1 MNILSILKIVGKS
14 GSILKK
20 IKKISPGKI
29 LAFLLSIFRTFQLDS
44 TLDAALNPTRL
55 SQIPNCFPN
64 DNTKRIDYVIVYK
77 SEKPKNKTAKKD
89 DDKADDDKKEEGED
103 EEKNDSEELEN
114 NKEERKKRRFRKKTR
129 KAFLKKL
136 KEEGFEVERLQWDG
150 DDDDEETQVFV
161 LLHCSLK
168 RLFEEAE
175 NAKLQMRLN
184 NVDKINI
191 FYKKNIKLISF
202 SFYEIFLKLFF
213 DYDESGLVEIKW
225 VRCFKDLL
233 FRQKSSRKD
242 ENGTIRP

>member
-1 MNILSILKIVGKS
+1 MNILSILKILGKS

-20 IKKISPGKI
+20 IKNISPGKI
-29 LAFLLSIFRTFQLDS
+29 LAFLLSVFRTFQLDS

-77 SEKPKNKTAKKD
+77 SEKPKNKTEKKD
-89 DDKADDDKKEEGED
+89 DDKADDDEKKDENNED
-103 EEKNDSEELEN
+103 EEKNDNEESEN
-114 NKEERKKRRFRKKTR
+114 NREERKKRRFRKKTR

-150 DDDDEETQVFV
+150 DDNDEETQVFI

-184 NVDKINI
+184 NVV
-191 FYKKNIKLISF
+191 YKFTYFKNIKWI
-202 SFYEIFLKLFF
+202 
-213 DYDESGLVEIKW
+213 
-225 VRCFKDLL
+225 
-233 FRQKSSRKD
+233 
-242 ENGTIRP
+242 